1 MKDRLRRQLR
11 PGIPS
16 RQRVSARRNSA
27 SVSRLRASADL
38 REGAPGASV
47 VGVELGRSWGGR
59 KRNPGPK
66 IDGEDVDVDLFGVRF
81 KGHVV
86 ITVQN
91 SET

>member
-1 MKDRLRRQLR
+1 M
-11 PGIPS
+11 
-16 RQRVSARRNSA
+16 
-27 SVSRLRASADL
+27 
-38 REGAPGASV
+38 